1 MRPKIIAHIGEIKV
15 TPEGGAGRVAW
26 HWIRNLENRGYEVLQ
41 FGTHEVGPLFHSSLF
56 PYAASRCLK
65 RSGKTPDLL
74 LVHEPASGVFINR
87 KIPVVLFSHG
97 LERRNWNQ
105 RLDNPILS
113 EGKIRLRTRLLFP
126 LWRLRQCERGLAN
139 ARRLLLI
146 NSDDRLFVM
155 NHYKRSSEDI
165 FVFKN
170 GVESVNEDWKGP
182 STDGRFTVLF
192 NGTWIKRKGI
202 DTLVTAAELLQAR
215 SVPIY
220 WLLIGTGCD
229 ESQVRSSWP
238 RNLQSFLEIVPSFM
252 SSEERK
258 FLARASVFVLPSLFE
273 GQPLSLLQAMAS
285 GMCCI
290 TTNTCGQ
297 KDLVVDKSN
306 GILFE
311 PGDAKALAAEIEA
324 VLRDPVY
331 RGNLGH
337 AARISMRGRD
347 WARVAEET
355 MSWVTSV
362 ID

>member
-1 MRPKIIAHIGEIKV
+1 
-15 TPEGGAGRVAW
+15 
-26 HWIRNLENRGYEVLQ
+26 
-41 FGTHEVGPLFHSSLF
+41 
-56 PYAASRCLK
+56 
-65 RSGKTPDLL
+65 
-74 LVHEPASGVFINR
+74 
-87 KIPVVLFSHG
+87 
-97 LERRNWNQ
+97 
-105 RLDNPILS
+105 
-113 EGKIRLRTRLLFP
+113 
-126 LWRLRQCERGLAN
+126 
-139 ARRLLLI
+139 
-146 NSDDRLFVM
+146 
-155 NHYKRSSEDI
+155 
-165 FVFKN
+165 
-170 GVESVNEDWKGP
+170 VNEDWNDP
-182 STDGRFTVLF
+182 STDGRFIVLF

-215 SVPIY
+215 GVTIY

-229 ESQVRSSWP
+229 ESKVRSSWP
-238 RNLQSFLEIVPSFM
+238 RSLQSSLEIVPSFM
-252 SSEERK
+252 NSEERK

-285 GMCCI
+285 GICCI

-297 KDLVVDKSN
+297 KDVVVDKSN

-331 RGNLGH
+331 RRNLGQ